1 MLLSCSTNV
10 RKRKD
15 ILGEFLNDVCDDI
28 KKLHSSVS
36 KKNFDKLKNKTLKK
50 WRSNGL
56 EEFAEYLTKQWLDGV
71 FNNWQIF
78 CTPPGYSTTN
88 NPVESHNSRIKFHF
102 TQRFKMNILPLLNMF
117 SDVFRSYE
125 ATRQPY
131 NNYEKIS
138 QSLKAK
144 GQDLVDNRSDLLIKK
159 QENYFTYKS
168 ESKQIYE
175 IKLNPLKCSCV

>member
-1 MLLSCSTNV
+1 MMFVMT
-10 RKRKD
+10 
-15 ILGEFLNDVCDDI
+15 
-28 KKLHSSVS
+28 
-36 KKNFDKLKNKTLKK
+36 LKNCISQFQKKFNQLKKKTLQKG
-50 WRSNGL
+50 RSNSL
-56 EEFAEYLTKQWLDGV
+56 EEFTEYFTKQWLDGV

-125 ATRQPY
+125 TIRKPY
-131 NNYEKIS
+131 KNYKKIN

-168 ESKQIYE
+168 KS
-175 IKLNPLKCSCV
+175 